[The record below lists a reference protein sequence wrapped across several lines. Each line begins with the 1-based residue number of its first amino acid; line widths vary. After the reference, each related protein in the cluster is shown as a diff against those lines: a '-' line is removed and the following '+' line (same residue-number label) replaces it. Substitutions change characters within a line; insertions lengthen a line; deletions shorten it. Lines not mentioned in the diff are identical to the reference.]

1 MQADIGSIS
10 FFSQCFDF
18 LSILEVFDSRNEGL
32 SSDISKLWKSSI
44 TFWLRP
50 DLKQFWLKCQ
60 YFFRQWIFQFNFLL
74 SKDWNILFIQQI

>member
-32 SSDISKLWKSSI
+32 SSDISKL
-44 TFWLRP
+44 
-50 DLKQFWLKCQ
+50 
-60 YFFRQWIFQFNFLL
+60 
-74 SKDWNILFIQQI
+74 